1 MPTLRNRKFD
11 ILANHDELQP
21 RVIITNSEKT
31 AISFINTHNKYIVQN
46 AETLDPWMPIEEG
59 VWDILLNLCNKE
71 TGWEKSNNGSTIY
84 LHNLHVHDFGRYNP
98 KRDAYLSNQQQS
110 CYSISK
116 IFAKRVQSHFL
127 QIYNRTGIDLDELY
141 FLRVKRFLVLAGS
154 DELIKARH
162 SSSVNVCTLVDL
174 GMRKLP
180 FGVLIYAP

>member
-1 MPTLRNRKFD
+1 MPALRNRKFD

-98 KRDAYLSNQQQS
+98 KRDAYLISN
-110 CYSISK
+110 K
-116 IFAKRVQSHFL
+116 AATLLAKYLPRE
-127 QIYNRTGIDLDELY
+127 YNPTFFRYTIE
-141 FLRVKRFLVLAGS
+141 R
-154 DELIKARH
+154 E
-162 SSSVNVCTLVDL
+162 
-174 GMRKLP
+174 
-180 FGVLIYAP
+180 